1 MDDRRKQIKEL
12 EKRRNENQAACDT
25 LLEGLGESLF
35 ARPQSETVSGIGEI
49 EEYRRLRGEIAAA
62 DVSIKDLEVQIARL
76 RNLDEEIEAAELG
89 ESARSKD
96 LTLLYARLGK
106 LLLEDPDFR
115 DFSAPYQDQA
125 GILIPKLKSIDDR
138 LSSLAD
144 KKDAGNVFTWIGK
157 SAQGMVLKSFQAK
170 AQENLDRLYRD
181 VGEQFARLRA
191 DKSFSDLS
199 SSIEIAELGAEIE
212 KNKGLSQT
220 LLGELATLKEERM
233 RVNEELNSC
242 GGPLKKTQKLRALI
256 GQLKIELQSLYRH
269 FGAAAYRVSSDE
281 DKLEGGESSLER
293 AGFIES
299 LLAEVDREVLD
310 RAGQIKRSISDDE
323 AAIRKLEASL
333 AIETHMDSIEKFRR
347 AIAEKKVRISD
358 AELAIAE
365 FEKGIRE
372 AENQIEELRKL
383 L

>member
-1 MDDRRKQIKEL
+1 MDDRRRQIKEL
-12 EKRRNENQAACDT
+12 EKRRNENQAAYDA
-25 LLEGLGESLF
+25 LLEGLGESLL
-35 ARPQSETVSGIGEI
+35 ARPQSETISGIVEI
-49 EEYRRLRGEIAAA
+49 EEYRRLRGEIASAE
-62 DVSIKDLEVQIARL
+62 VSIKDLEVQIARL
-76 RNLDEEIEAAELG
+76 RNLDEEIEAAELA
-89 ESARSKD
+89 ESARVKD
-96 LTLLYARLGK
+96 LALLHARLGK
-106 LLLEDPDFR
+106 LLLEDPDFQ

-125 GILIPKLKSIDDR
+125 DILIPKLKSIDDR

-157 SAQGMVLKSFQAK
+157 NAQGMVLKSFQAK

-199 SSIEIAELGAEIE
+199 SSVEIVELGEVIE
-212 KNKGLSQT
+212 KSKDLSQA
-220 LLGELATLKEERM
+220 LSGELTTLKEERM
-233 RVNEELNSC
+233 KVNEELNSG
-242 GGPLKKTQKLRALI
+242 GGPLKKTQKLRTLI
-256 GQLKIELQSLYRH
+256 GQLKIELQSLYRR
-269 FGAAAYRVSSDE
+269 FGAAAYGESPYTG
-281 DKLEGGESSLER
+281 KPEGGESVLER
-293 AGFIES
+293 SGFIES
-299 LLAEVDREVLD
+299 LLAEADREVLD
-310 RAGQIKRSISDDE
+310 RAGQIKRSISDDGE
-323 AAIRKLEASL
+323 AIRKLEASL

-365 FEKGIRE
+365 FERGIKD